1 MNTISKTHDGLLR
14 ELCGRPAVRKGI
26 FLAFL
31 VICVNLLAASCGQST
46 PAFAGSDGVI
56 ILDEVNAQEMAGAAD
71 VTSAEIQDIGY
82 EGGMSVTDGTPLQ
95 PGENES
101 SQIVVFVCGAVA
113 NEGVV
118 TLPEHARIFEAVEAA
133 GGFLPEADTVF
144 VNQAMTLSDGDRIY
158 IPTREETEA
167 LDFLSGRDEDTRIN
181 INTASEEAL
190 QTLTGI
196 GPGKAKAIVA
206 YREEH
211 GYFEAEEDL
220 MKVSGIGQASYE
232 KLRDEIRVN

>member
-56 ILDEVNAQEMAGAAD
+56 ILDEVNAQEMAAAAD
-71 VTSAEIQDIGY
+71 VTTAE
-82 EGGMSVTDGTPLQ
+82 
-95 PGENES
+95 
-101 SQIVVFVCGAVA
+101 IVVFVCGAVA

-167 LDFLSGRDEDTRIN
+167 LLEVQNYQSADTRVN

-190 QTLTGI
+190 QALSGI

-211 GYFEAEEDL
+211 GNFETEEDL